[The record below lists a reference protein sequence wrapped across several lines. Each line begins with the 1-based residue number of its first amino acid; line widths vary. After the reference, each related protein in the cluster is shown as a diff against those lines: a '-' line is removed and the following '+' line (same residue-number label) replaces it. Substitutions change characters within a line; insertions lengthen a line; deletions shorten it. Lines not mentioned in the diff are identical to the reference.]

1 MAKESFLRGALTL
14 ALASAL
20 SRVIGIVYL
29 VILPRII
36 QEEGMGLFQLVRPI
50 HYFAAVVAISGMPV
64 AISKL
69 VAEQAAE
76 GSRQG
81 VRQVFYL
88 GFLCM
93 AVTGLV
99 TAAVL
104 MVGAKF
110 LAEHVARDSAVYP
123 MIVILG
129 PACFF
134 LALSAAVRGYFQGLQ
149 YMVPSAISQ
158 VVDQVVRVAATVLM
172 AYWLLPYGIPY
183 AVAGAALGSLVG
195 ELAGWLVLVGFY
207 LVKGSELLAA
217 LPSRRTVQ
225 VSSASQ
231 VLQRLWQLA
240 VPAVVATILWPVMQM
255 ADTVLIPSRMQSAG
269 FTPEQIRAGVGLL
282 GMAMPVAQFPNIIT
296 VALSTSLIP
305 AITEAWTLGSRRLV
319 AYRSEEA
326 IRFAFL
332 FGIPA
337 AVGLAVLAEPIC
349 AMLFGYP
356 EAAPH
361 LAVLASG
368 AVTLGFIQATT
379 GILQGLGMML
389 LPVRNLLVGVLVKFV
404 LNYVFVGDPAIGAV
418 GASYSTAISWAVVAV
433 LNLYGVFSRVGFV
446 LKLWDSVIKPLAA
459 TACLAA
465 WTYYLQDTLAMLV
478 GGTLSTIVAVTS
490 GFALYFLLLM
500 IWGSITQ
507 KDVALIPGSAGPAL
521 AGTLQAWGFLR
532 K

>member
-134 LALSAAVRGYFQGLQ
+134 LALSAAVRG
-149 YMVPSAISQ
+149 
-158 VVDQVVRVAATVLM
+158 T
-172 AYWLLPYGIPY
+172 
-183 AVAGAALGSLVG
+183 
-195 ELAGWLVLVGFY
+195 
-207 LVKGSELLAA
+207 
-217 LPSRRTVQ
+217 SRGCSTW
-225 VSSASQ
+225 SSA
-231 VLQRLWQLA
+231 
-240 VPAVVATILWPVMQM
+240 
-255 ADTVLIPSRMQSAG
+255 
-269 FTPEQIRAGVGLL
+269 
-282 GMAMPVAQFPNIIT
+282 
-296 VALSTSLIP
+296 LSH
-305 AITEAWTLGSRRLV
+305 R
-319 AYRSEEA
+319 
-326 IRFAFL
+326 
-332 FGIPA
+332 
-337 AVGLAVLAEPIC
+337 
-349 AMLFGYP
+349 
-356 EAAPH
+356 
-361 LAVLASG
+361 
-368 AVTLGFIQATT
+368 
-379 GILQGLGMML
+379 
-389 LPVRNLLVGVLVKFV
+389 
-404 LNYVFVGDPAIGAV
+404 
-418 GASYSTAISWAVVAV
+418 
-433 LNLYGVFSRVGFV
+433 
-446 LKLWDSVIKPLAA
+446 
-459 TACLAA
+459 
-465 WTYYLQDTLAMLV
+465 
-478 GGTLSTIVAVTS
+478 
-490 GFALYFLLLM
+490 
-500 IWGSITQ
+500 
-507 KDVALIPGSAGPAL
+507 
-521 AGTLQAWGFLR
+521 
-532 K
+532 